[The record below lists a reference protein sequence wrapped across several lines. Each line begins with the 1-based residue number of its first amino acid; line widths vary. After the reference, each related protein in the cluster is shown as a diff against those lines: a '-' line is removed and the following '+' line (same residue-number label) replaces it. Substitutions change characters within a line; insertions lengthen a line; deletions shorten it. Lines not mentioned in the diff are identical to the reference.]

1 VFTSDVGFSAIEERV
16 KSTNCFGLSKNCT
29 IETSDGSQYSYNVTS
44 NTLVS
49 SGKFDISG
57 SIKTLKTISSGK
69 KPSLNLGRLSYFSQD
84 HVNYCITDFIPFITV
99 YHDSKTSASS
109 RIFYE
114 NAVMNTNFKTNLKE
128 LKCPIFMIDRG
139 GIGNSSS
146 ELTFYK
152 SSLKQKI
159 SQKMGTCGY
168 TKDQINEITLS
179 DYFCCICFVYF
190 QAGKILV
197 KQISTILTP
206 DADMFSLFKSGYNEC
221 SFNQFDYSDYDSA
234 DAPDDETIQD
244 SNLNKTDLVSFIGIT
259 PWWINSNSASY
270 TKNFE
275 FATSLDFRY
284 IASKENTYAF
294 VAARDAKN
302 TTKDGSLLCKELTDI
317 FGKYAFTVESLCDKQ
332 TYSGMF
338 CEKLKKGLKYKKF
351 LFFEF
356 SHGDTEKISID
367 PDASVTK

>member
-1 VFTSDVGFSAIEERV
+1 M
-16 KSTNCFGLSKNCT
+16 
-29 IETSDGSQYSYNVTS
+29 
-44 NTLVS
+44 
-49 SGKFDISG
+49 
-57 SIKTLKTISSGK
+57 
-69 KPSLNLGRLSYFSQD
+69 
-84 HVNYCITDFIPFITV
+84 

-114 NAVMNTNFKTNLKE
+114 NAVLNTNFKTSLKE

-159 SQKMGTCGY
+159 AQKMGTCGY
-168 TKDQINEITLS
+168 TKDQINEMTLS

-234 DAPDDETIQD
+234 DAPDDETI
-244 SNLNKTDLVSFIGIT
+244 
-259 PWWINSNSASY
+259 
-270 TKNFE
+270 
-275 FATSLDFRY
+275 
-284 IASKENTYAF
+284 
-294 VAARDAKN
+294 
-302 TTKDGSLLCKELTDI
+302 
-317 FGKYAFTVESLCDKQ
+317 
-332 TYSGMF
+332 
-338 CEKLKKGLKYKKF
+338 
-351 LFFEF
+351 
-356 SHGDTEKISID
+356 
-367 PDASVTK
+367 